1 MLVEPRDDLPDIP
14 YAEDGPIGTLTLNRP
29 GDANILTPIMCHE
42 IRDCINLVRRERHTQ
57 VLVITGSGH
66 RFCFRRQGRG
76 RSEPA
81 PRI

>member
-1 MLVEPRDDLPDIP
+1 MLVKPRDDLPDIP

-42 IRDCINLVRRERHTQ
+42 IRDYINLVQRETCTR
-57 VLVITGSGH
+57 VLVITVAGN
-66 RFCFRRQGRG
+66 RFFFRWQGRR

>member
-1 MLVEPRDDLPDIP
+1 MEPRDDLSDVL
-14 YAEDGPIGTLTLNRP
+14 YAKDRPIGTLTLNRP
-29 GDANILTPIMCHE
+29 GDANILIPIMCHE
-42 IRDCINLVRRERHTQ
+42 IRDCINLVRRESRTQ
-57 VLVITGSGH
+57 ILVITGSGH

>member
-1 MLVEPRDDLPDIP
+1 MEPRDDLSDVL
-14 YAEDGPIGTLTLNRP
+14 YAKDRPIGTLTLNRP

-42 IRDCINLVRRERHTQ
+42 IRDCINLVRRERHSQ
-57 VLVITGSGH
+57 VLVITVAGN
-66 RFCFRRQGRG
+66 RFFFRRQGRR